1 MKCKETLE
9 AGTARGFHYCTETDE
24 HDIHHCHCGRLW
36 TTENNE
42 SGILVFRIKDAIEI
56 RGTATNEESI
66 QQFFSEVR
74 AALDLDREASPQTES
89 PSPSGHFDSIK
100 LPPHN
105 DYGDPCTHREAYE
118 KVMREGNHTRR
129 LSYDPATDQPS
140 PDVCAEC
147 SSAVSEWVE
156 WPCAG
161 WEKAK

>member
-89 PSPSGHFDSIK
+89 PSPFPDLDSSKAWEGKIHDGNAPAADTWDNGVEKTFD
-100 LPPHN
+100 P
-105 DYGDPCTHREAYE
+105 E
-118 KVMREGNHTRR
+118 KVTCFICLSNMRKRN
-129 LSYDPATDQPS
+129 
-140 PDVCAEC
+140 
-147 SSAVSEWVE
+147 
-156 WPCAG
+156 
-161 WEKAK
+161 EK